1 MRTRCIRL
9 AVTEVV
15 AALKRQA
22 PALMLFSIRLRTGD
36 CNYGVWQ
43 IRNSR
48 KGWLFRSSPPTG

>member
-1 MRTRCIRL
+1 M
-9 AVTEVV
+9 

-48 KGWLFRSSPPTG
+48 KG

>member
-48 KGWLFRSSPPTG
+48 KGW